1 MFMALALGAFSQP
14 KKAAKMAPTFSEG
27 YYVSLKGDT
36 VRGEIQVNPDDETD
50 FYHGFFFRGAKGGKP
65 TAVNSKKAKTY
76 SFDNKEFTVI
86 PYEAGEIYAQYLSK
100 GRLNFMEYKMHE
112 KVEGVDAVVNVY
124 FIQDT
129 QADESEKELRELKQI
144 SQKFYKRDLKPYMK
158 SQLVTWTDLDKFT
171 FNREVARN
179 AINDFNKYYTKE

>member
-1 MFMALALGAFSQP
+1 M
-14 KKAAKMAPTFSEG
+14 
-27 YYVSLKGDT
+27 
-36 VRGEIQVNPDDETD
+36 N
-50 FYHGFFFRGAKGGKP
+50 
-65 TAVNSKKAKTY
+65 
-76 SFDNKEFTVI
+76 
-86 PYEAGEIYAQYLSK
+86 
-100 GRLNFMEYKMHE
+100 E

-179 AINDFNKYYTKE
+179 AINDFNKYYMKE